1 MKLQTTKIFS
11 RIDKAVKEGYTTIS
25 LQGSARSSKTYNTL
39 IWLIMFCLNTP
50 NTRLSVVRKTLPALK
65 FSVFVDFKE
74 ILMKMNL
81 FNPKRLNKSDLVY
94 SFANGSW
101 IDFFSTD
108 NEQKLRGRK
117 RDILFVNEANELSYL
132 EWEQLVM
139 RTTRLAMLDYNP
151 SFSDEHWICQLNA
164 EPKTYH
170 FVSTYKDNPFLERKV
185 VEEIESLKHKNE
197 NLWRIYG
204 LGQQAIVEG
213 LIFTNVRFVEKMPDL
228 VKQRYVG
235 MDFGFTNDP
244 TAIVEVGIVESEK
257 RIYIDEIMYR
267 TQMLTTDIIRVL
279 KSEADR
285 KKVISESAD
294 PRLIQEIYR
303 AGVNIHPVKKFQ
315 GSIDAG
321 ITKMQEYTIFIT
333 QRSVNVTKE
342 FKNYVY
348 NKDKEGKIT
357 NTPVDAFNH
366 AIDAVRYVVL
376 NEILGGQPKAIN
388 LQKVYKKVY

>member
-1 MKLQTTKIFS
+1 
-11 RIDKAVKEGYTTIS
+11 
-25 LQGSARSSKTYNTL
+25 
-39 IWLIMFCLNTP
+39 
-50 NTRLSVVRKTLPALK
+50 
-65 FSVFVDFKE
+65 
-74 ILMKMNL
+74 
-81 FNPKRLNKSDLVY
+81 
-94 SFANGSW
+94 
-101 IDFFSTD
+101 
-108 NEQKLRGRK
+108 
-117 RDILFVNEANELSYL
+117 
-132 EWEQLVM
+132 
-139 RTTRLAMLDYNP
+139 
-151 SFSDEHWICQLNA
+151 
-164 EPKTYH
+164 
-170 FVSTYKDNPFLERKV
+170 
-185 VEEIESLKHKNE
+185 
-197 NLWRIYG
+197 LWRIYG

-213 LIFTNVRFVEKMPDL
+213 LIFTNVHFVEKMPDL

-348 NKDKEGKIT
+348 HKDKEGKIT